1 VRWSSLRSAG
11 GLSVA
16 IDAQNRSWSDGGVC
30 ICSHTSQ
37 PMWFTGTLL
46 NLATV
51 AAGGLLGTFLGDRLP
66 PRLRENVV
74 AGVGLFVLV
83 MGAKFAIDTASLLS
97 LLGAMLIG
105 GIVGSL
111 AGLERR
117 LTELGE
123 TVQRRFTRPGQ
134 TSTVAEAF
142 VTASIVFCVGPLAF
156 LGAIRNGLS
165 GDASLLAIKS
175 VLDGFSAIAFAAT
188 LGWGV
193 LLSLVVILVYQGG
206 LAAGASL
213 FSGLLSDAQLREMSA
228 VGGLLIVGVGLK
240 LLKIRDLQ
248 VADYLPAIAVAPLLV
263 AAVGAFGGGAR

>member
-1 VRWSSLRSAG
+1 
-11 GLSVA
+11 
-16 IDAQNRSWSDGGVC
+16 
-30 ICSHTSQ
+30 
-37 PMWFTGTLL
+37 MWFSGTLL

-51 AAGGLLGTFLGDRLP
+51 LAGGLVGTFLGDRLA

-74 AGVGLFVLV
+74 AGVGLFVVV
-83 MGAKFAIDTASLLS
+83 MGVKFAIDTASLLY
-97 LLGAMLIG
+97 LLGAVLIG

-111 AGLERR
+111 ACIERR
-117 LTELGE
+117 LNLLGAAI
-123 TVQRRFTRPGQ
+123 QRRFAAPGGS
-134 TSTVAEAF
+134 STIAEGF
-142 VTASIVFCVGPLAF
+142 VTASIVFCVGPLTF

-206 LAAGASL
+206 LAAGASV
-213 FSGLLSDAQLREMSA
+213 FASLLSEAQLREMNA
-228 VGGLLIVGVGLK
+228 VGGLLLLGVGLK
-240 LLKIRDLQ
+240 LLKIRDVQ

-263 AAVGAFGGGAR
+263 AAVAAFGGGAK

>member
-1 VRWSSLRSAG
+1 
-11 GLSVA
+11 
-16 IDAQNRSWSDGGVC
+16 
-30 ICSHTSQ
+30 
-37 PMWFTGTLL
+37 MWFTGTLL
-46 NLATV
+46 NLVTV
-51 AAGGLLGTFLGDRLP
+51 LFGGLIGTFLGDRLP

-83 MGAKFAIDTASLLS
+83 MGAKFAIDTANLLY
-97 LLGAMLIG
+97 LLGAILIG
-105 GIVGSL
+105 GVVGSL
-111 AGLERR
+111 AGIERR
-117 LTELGE
+117 LNDLGA
-123 TVQRRFTRPGQ
+123 VIQRRFAAPGE
-134 TSTVAEAF
+134 TSTIAEAF
-142 VTASIVFCVGPLAF
+142 VTASIVFCVGPLTF

-193 LLSLVVILVYQGG
+193 LLSLAVILVYQGG

-213 FSGLLSDAQLREMSA
+213 FSNLLSEPQLREMSA

-240 LLKIRDLQ
+240 LLKIRDVQ

-263 AAVGAFGGGAR
+263 AAVAALGGGAK